1 MSKIFYI
8 IIAITYSTFT
18 AICGIIAL
26 TQVLENF
33 DTFILWICTTASAC
47 SASIAWLGV
56 WIKSNPPSDNKN
68 ETDQ

>member
-33 DTFILWICTTASAC
+33 DTFILWICNTTSAC
-47 SASIAWLGV
+47 FASFAWLGV
-56 WIKSNPPSDNKN
+56 WIKSNPQGGNKDK
-68 ETDQ
+68 TDR